1 MSSKTDAVKLKQVR
15 QLILGNLNRLYPTPL
30 QVRTLFRV
38 MCSFDEN
45 YDMSLLEKDLTYLK
59 DKGYVKYIDDALGGS
74 ERFEQKCIGLTAE
87 GKEITDR
94 TQTDPALE
102 I

>member
-1 MSSKTDAVKLKQVR
+1 MKEVEPIKIKQMR
-15 QLILGNLNRLYPTPL
+15 IFILGNLNRVYPTPL

-38 MCSFDEN
+38 LTGFDEL
-45 YDMSLLEKDLTYLK
+45 YDKSLLAKDLTYLK
-59 DKGYVKYIDDALGGS
+59 QKDYIECVDEQIGGAPNFEDKFV
-74 ERFEQKCIGLTAE
+74 GLTAE
-87 GKEITDR
+87 GKEIADR